1 MAASG
6 SYDYDL
12 VVIGGGSGG
21 LACSREAVK
30 MGAKKVA
37 VLDFVKPSPQNTSW
51 GLGGTCVNVGCIPKK
66 LYHTAGLMGES
77 IHDAGAYGW
86 QVTEGPHDWPKLVDA
101 IQAHIGSLN
110 WGYKVALKDEAVEY
124 RNELGRLIDAHTI
137 ECTNRKKQVSR
148 ITADKIV
155 IAVGGRPTYPDI
167 PGAVEH
173 CLTSDDIFSH
183 DEPPGKTLVVGAAY
197 VALECAGF
205 LTGLGYDTTVM
216 ARSVL
221 LRGFDQEMAN
231 HVGAHMTTH
240 GTKFIREAVPTKV
253 EKDEATGKLTVSYA
267 QGGETRSEVFDTVL
281 FAIGRSADTKKL
293 GLAEVGVATNPANGK
308 VIADAAEQTSVSNIY
323 ALGDVLDGKPELTP
337 VAIKAGRML
346 AHRLFGGKTAL
357 MDYGTIPTVVFT
369 PLEYGVVGL
378 AEEDALAKY
387 GADNVDV
394 YHTYPSILEHSVPHR
409 PENTVYAK
417 MVVLRSEAERVVGI
431 HYAGPNAGEIVQ
443 GFAVAMKMGATK
455 AAFDAVVGIHPTVAE
470 EFFDMHITKRSGK
483 DPKKTG
489 C

>member
-308 VIADAAEQTSVSNIY
+308 
-323 ALGDVLDGKPELTP
+323 
-337 VAIKAGRML
+337 
-346 AHRLFGGKTAL
+346 TAL